1 MNIEI
6 HQPEVEALIQH
17 RLTAGGFDTIE
28 EVLLQAL
35 QDVPLPSQR
44 PSQMASGLTGAEIIT
59 AFQRCPVKDFN
70 FDPEPLYS
78 PISDPVQF

>member
-1 MNIEI
+1 MIQI

-35 QDVPLPSQR
+35 QDAPLPTKPASSR
-44 PSQMASGLTGAEIIT
+44 PTGPTGLEIIA
-59 AFQRCPVKDFN
+59 AFQRSPHKEIDIF
-70 FDPEPLYS
+70 PESYVL
-78 PISDPVQF
+78 PISDPVKF